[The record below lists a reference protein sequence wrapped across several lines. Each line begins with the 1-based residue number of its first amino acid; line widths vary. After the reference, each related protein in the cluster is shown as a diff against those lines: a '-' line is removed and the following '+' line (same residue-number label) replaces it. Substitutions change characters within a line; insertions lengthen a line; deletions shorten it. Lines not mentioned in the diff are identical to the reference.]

1 MTQEHI
7 IVNLSKREVLDP
19 IRFQDNPQLK
29 EFAMAEKGT
38 MFALAWLL
46 ENSWSGDYI
55 TIAGKEDLS
64 GDYDDEL
71 MKSLGI
77 HRGSYSLFD
86 IAKSVVGYQKV
97 PTIEE
102 FTKPHVLKGRTLYSE
117 DIVAFGT
124 AQTFKDVAQPVID
137 DLCDKDVAYFRPKNA
152 FDINRFEGVVRSR
165 SIKFSIVVNEETGE
179 ALDPRAFG
187 DSGRVLSFGCD
198 GKGGTMTALALMLA
212 SGAKGRPLNRDD
224 FYLNPHSKHLNR
236 VGSWANSR
244 ITFRPC
250 GDMKYM
256 KNISADVRSLLEE
269 SNHAQY
275 NEDRCGKFT
284 RDLPQYRS

>member
-7 IVNLSKREVLDP
+7 IINLSKREVLDP
-19 IRFQDNPQLK
+19 IRFGDNPQLK
-29 EFAMAEKGT
+29 DFAMEEKGT
-38 MFALAWLL
+38 MFAFAWLL
-46 ENSWSGDYI
+46 ENDWSGDYI
-55 TIAGKEDLS
+55 TIAGKEDLP

-71 MKSLGI
+71 LKTLGVN
-77 HRGSYSLFD
+77 RGSYSLFD
-86 IAKSVVGYQKV
+86 IARSVVGYNKA
-97 PTIEE
+97 PTLEE
-102 FTKPHVLKGRTLYSE
+102 FSTPHVVKGRTLYSE

-124 AQTFKDVAQPVID
+124 AQTFKDVVQPVID

-224 FYLNPHSKHLNR
+224 FYVNPHSKHLAR

-256 KNISADVRSLLEE
+256 KDISADVRELLGE
-269 SNHAQY
+269 SNHAHY
-275 NEDRCGKFT
+275 EENRWGKFS
-284 RDLPQYRS
+284 RSLPQWKP